1 MIHGLLW
8 FPLLAIF
15 IGLAW
20 AGRNEYQ
27 KLQVYRVW
35 AEPFDRAKY
44 DIYSVLGQ
52 KEANITWGQPSRKGI
67 FNLQTFSF
75 QQVQA
80 IDLWADGQ
88 TVDLAHPPT
97 KSRKVALEFRLLN
110 AEQPIQIPFTDLAL
124 AVQWGRCLEQ
134 EWQRFQRKSP

>member
-52 KEANITWGQPSRKGI
+52 KEATITWGQPSRKGI
-67 FNLQTFSF
+67 FNIQTFSF

-88 TVDLAHPPT
+88 TVDLEHPPT

-110 AEQPIQIPFTDLAL
+110 AEQPIQIPFTDLEL